1 MTPPPSNVREMK
13 GTRRRIIETRHTG
26 GIRRGERRRNRPPQA
41 SRPGRER
48 FKEQNEYVPAGTSR
62 PSHNLEPKLQELKD
76 KVNSLTTEA
85 AVNWALKEMEALR
98 RTILVKEV
106 TELKSMEELRTLQ
119 NHLRRCQG
127 KYWEETFPLSK

>member
-1 MTPPPSNVREMK
+1 MLSNLSFSKTVVFYFMASGQF
-13 GTRRRIIETRHTG
+13 GTKALRC
-26 GIRRGERRRNRPPQA
+26 P
-41 SRPGRER
+41 
-48 FKEQNEYVPAGTSR
+48 TS
-62 PSHNLEPKLQELKD
+62 LD
-76 KVNSLTTEA
+76 MTEA
-85 AVNWALKEMEALR
+85 AVNWALKEMEVLR

>member
-13 GTRRRIIETRHTG
+13 GTRRRTIETRHTG
-26 GIRRGERRRNRPPQA
+26 GIRRGERRRNRPPQV
-41 SRPGRER
+41 SKPGRER
-48 FKEQNEYVPAGTSR
+48 TKGQNEYVPAGT
-62 PSHNLEPKLQELKD
+62 PSPPHNLEPRLQELKD
-76 KVNSLTTEA
+76 KVNSLTTET
-85 AVNWALKEMEALR
+85 AVNWALKEMEVLR

-106 TELKSMEELRTLQ
+106 TELKSMEELKTLQ